1 MLGGVLMPNL
11 YDMFRVGKVSSVNYE
26 AGAVRVTFE
35 DKDDMVSD
43 ELPMIAHEYEMPAV
57 GDEVLCLFFGNSI
70 SAGIC
75 FSRYFFDGF
84 PPVEFG
90 PNIWFKHF
98 LKSCLDA
105 YMKYDSDAKTFILK
119 SLNIALD
126 GSVTITGNLQVNGN
140 IHADG
145 SIIDVGGNTNHHLHE

>member
-1 MLGGVLMPNL
+1 
-11 YDMFRVGKVSSVNYE
+11 MFRVGKVSSVNYQ

-43 ELPMIAHEYEMPAV
+43 ELPLIAHEYEMPKI
-57 GDEVLCLFFGNSI
+57 GDEVACLFFGNSI

-90 PNIWFKHF
+90 PNIYFKHF
-98 LKSCLDA
+98 LKACENA
-105 YMKYDSDAKTFILK
+105 YMKYDSSTETLTHKAK
-119 SLNIALD
+119 NIVLD
-126 GSVTITGNLQVNGN
+126 GDVIITGKLQVDESINATGSM
-140 IHADG
+140 IDG
-145 SIIDVGGNTNHHLHE
+145 GGNTNHHSH